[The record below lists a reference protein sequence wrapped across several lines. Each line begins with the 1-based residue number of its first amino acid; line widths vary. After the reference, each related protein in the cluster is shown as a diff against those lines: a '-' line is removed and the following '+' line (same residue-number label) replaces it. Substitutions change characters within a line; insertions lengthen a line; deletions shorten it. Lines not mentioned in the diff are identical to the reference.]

1 MPSSGGIFADS
12 DGLEFDSWLGIL
24 ACIIGCCVVQISM
37 YSTLV
42 TRRSQTNVRVRYV
55 RSVVASFRYRLTRF
69 SVQMRREKKKKKR
82 GFGFSPHSQ

>member
-24 ACIIGCCVVQISM
+24 ACIIGCCVVDICM

-69 SVQMRREKKKKKR
+69 PVQMRRER
-82 GFGFSPHSQ
+82 RRRREVLGLAPISQ